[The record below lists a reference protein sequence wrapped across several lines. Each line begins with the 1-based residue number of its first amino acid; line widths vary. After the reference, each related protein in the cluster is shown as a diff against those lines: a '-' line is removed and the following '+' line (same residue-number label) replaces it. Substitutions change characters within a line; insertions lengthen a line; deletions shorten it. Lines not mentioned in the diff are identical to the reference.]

1 MSNVRVDEE
10 NLILLV
16 QEHRYLW
23 DLRDPEYKNN
33 TLKKNAWDSIAQQ
46 LHTTDM
52 VAKNKWRN
60 LRDTFARKLAEINQP
75 SGSGYKHVRWKF
87 YEQMSFLKDMLA
99 SRHRV
104 GNLESSW
111 QDESIEYLE
120 ESDDLLEHLDPANKQ
135 RATENNRKRKQD
147 DRVLQ
152 DIVNVEKERNEL
164 LKQRQQKSSNY
175 HVMMSVVTLLDS
187 LPDLNDQLDASE
199 EILEFAYQVIKS
211 KRRKRTNEENQKKF
225 SLSENTTVYMLIPI
239 VSLNRQ
245 HSTMLSVLVCVV
257 YSKRRLL

>member
-1 MSNVRVDEE
+1 M
-10 NLILLV
+10 
-16 QEHRYLW
+16 
-23 DLRDPEYKNN
+23 
-33 TLKKNAWDSIAQQ
+33 
-46 LHTTDM
+46 
-52 VAKNKWRN
+52 
-60 LRDTFARKLAEINQP
+60 
-75 SGSGYKHVRWKF
+75 
-87 YEQMSFLKDMLA
+87 
-99 SRHRV
+99 
-104 GNLESSW
+104 
-111 QDESIEYLE
+111 E

-211 KRRKRTNEENQKKF
+211 KRRKRTNEENQKKN
-225 SLSENTTVYMLIPI
+225 LA
-239 VSLNRQ
+239 
-245 HSTMLSVLVCVV
+245 
-257 YSKRRLL
+257 